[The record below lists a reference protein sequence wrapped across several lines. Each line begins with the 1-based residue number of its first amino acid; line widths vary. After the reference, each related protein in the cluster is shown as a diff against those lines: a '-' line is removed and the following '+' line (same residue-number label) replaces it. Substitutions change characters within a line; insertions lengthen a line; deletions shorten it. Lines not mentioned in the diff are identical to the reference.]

1 LRSSLQSRIA
11 HPAFVDKIK
20 FNPRQQKTRFA
31 ASMHRIQAR
40 TSGLSPLRDARHS
53 FIERN

>member
-1 LRSSLQSRIA
+1 LQSRIA

-20 FNPRQQKTRFA
+20 FNPRQQKKRFA